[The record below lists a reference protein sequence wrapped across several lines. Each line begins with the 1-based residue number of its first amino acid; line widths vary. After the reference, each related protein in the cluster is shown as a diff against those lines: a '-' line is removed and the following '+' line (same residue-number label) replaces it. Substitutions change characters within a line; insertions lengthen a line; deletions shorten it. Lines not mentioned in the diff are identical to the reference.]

1 MRLPIIFL
9 AAALAGCSQTLPEGW
24 PTVEELRADLNH
36 TEADGSPRYPAGPP
50 VTVAA
55 PLSCASAFDPR
66 DSYASL
72 RAQADAIEGISVMDT
87 AFGLADFPAAFPGHS
102 GPAVVQDVNG
112 TSVIFIA
119 RNISPN
125 EKRAALLHELDH
137 VICGRGH

>member
-1 MRLPIIFL
+1 MRLPIIFI
-9 AAALAGCSQTLPEGW
+9 AATLAGCSQTLPEGW
-24 PTVEELRADLNH
+24 SPAAEVTADLAG
-36 TEADGSPRYPAGPP
+36 TRVDGSPRYPAGPP

-55 PLSCASAFDPR
+55 PLSCASDFDSR
-66 DSYASL
+66 DSYAEL
-72 RAQADAIEGISVMDT
+72 RSQAEAIDGISVMDT
-87 AFGLADFPAAFPGHS
+87 AFALADFPAAFPGHS

-137 VICGRGH
+137 VICGGRH